1 MLAFGQFFPE
11 ISHYF
16 WFDMIIFLLC
26 FLCHF
31 EAFMHKKQEITK
43 MLNIVNEERLMT
55 VHIVANHLLANLQEG
70 KLYDRSIALKVK
82 ERGNFPTRDLMKT
95 FRS

>member
-1 MLAFGQFFPE
+1 MFLVL
-11 ISHYF
+11 F
-16 WFDMIIFLLC
+16 WSI
-26 FLCHF
+26 HT
-31 EAFMHKKQEITK
+31 EKARNYK

-82 ERGNFPTRDLMKT
+82 ERGKFPTRDLMKT
-95 FRS
+95 VRS

>member
-1 MLAFGQFFPE
+1 MFLVL
-11 ISHYF
+11 F
-16 WFDMIIFLLC
+16 WSI
-26 FLCHF
+26 HT
-31 EAFMHKKQEITK
+31 EKARNYK

-82 ERGNFPTRDLMKT
+82 EEGNFPTRDLMKT

>member
-1 MLAFGQFFPE
+1 
-11 ISHYF
+11 
-16 WFDMIIFLLC
+16 MIIFLLC